1 MKHFFSIDIGSN
13 TIMMNAARRLSLS
26 ELLDRNK
33 LSKNLR
39 ETDHLENQLQQTQ
52 WKKQRWFYTD
62 YIRFASLGEKMAITK
77 KILPENLSRAIAI
90 LKEYRSIIDKHDG
103 SKKIIAAVATS
114 AIREALNNTE
124 ALTAME
130 NALKIPINVISGEKE
145 GELTFLGSA
154 NHMRKP
160 TIVIDIGGGSTEIIF
175 AQKKQWQETIS
186 LPIGAV
192 RWKDRFP
199 STILKNADM
208 QKNASLEV
216 IEQIAHCWEK
226 LVNKKIKKM
235 QGCSFYAVAGVPTT
249 LCAIEYGYKL
259 SDFPNLDNKIL
270 PFETIKKLRE
280 EICSFSPEQLEQ
292 NQDRFQAIDKNRS
305 EIMAISTI
313 IFESL
318 LNFLAK
324 ELNGEKSVSISV
336 RGLRYGLLHLLKKN
350 LTKKHDLEIKVIPS

>member
-13 TIMMNAARRLSLS
+13 TIMMNAACRLTLA
-26 ELLDRNK
+26 ELLDRKKPLNIVE
-33 LSKNLR
+33 
-39 ETDHLENQLQQTQ
+39 ETDHTKNQLKQTQ
-52 WKKQRWFYTD
+52 WRKHRWLYTD

-77 KILPENLSRAIAI
+77 KISLENLSKAIII
-90 LKEYRSIIDKHDG
+90 LKEFHSIIEKQSG

-114 AIREALNNTE
+114 ALREALNNRE
-124 ALTAME
+124 ALIAME
-130 NALKIPINVISGEKE
+130 DALKAPINVISGEKE

-154 NHMRKP
+154 NHLRKP
-160 TIVIDIGGGSTEIIF
+160 IVVIDIGGGSTEIIF
-175 AQKKQWQETIS
+175 ARRKKWQETIS

-208 QKNASLEV
+208 QKNASIEV
-216 IEQIAHCWEK
+216 IEQITNSWEK
-226 LVNKKIKKM
+226 HGGPKIKKM

-249 LCAIEYGYKL
+249 LCAVEYGYKL
-259 SDFPNLDNKIL
+259 SDFTKLDNKTL
-270 PFETIKKLRE
+270 SFETIKKLKE
-280 EICSFSPEQLEQ
+280 EICSFSPDELER

-318 LNFLAK
+318 LTFLSK

-336 RGLRYGLLHLLKKN
+336 RGLRYGLLHLLRKN
-350 LTKKHDLEIKVIPS
+350 LTNKYDLEIKTITS